1 MDDTYDRLRAFLDSL
16 PAGFPATPTGVEI
29 RILKK
34 LFTPEEAKLT
44 IRLSRDPEPLSEIAA
59 RFGRNEGELGEQL
72 ESMAQKGL
80 IFRVRE
86 NGRSS
91 YQAFQFMVGIYEFQ
105 VKHLDAEFARLF
117 EEYLPYYG
125 LSMARLKTKQLRVIP
140 VESAIRVD
148 RHVAPYN
155 KIRELVRGQ
164 ELISVAECICR
175 KEQHLLGKECSR
187 PRETCLGFGQL
198 ARFYIDNGWGRQIT
212 PDEALG
218 ILDTAEAAGLVL
230 SPSNT
235 QELAHICC
243 CCPCCCP
250 ILRAVKAV
258 PKSKYVTTSAYQAR
272 LDPELC
278 INCGQC
284 RERCQVEAIREK
296 DGFAEILTDKCI
308 GCGLCVAACPEEA
321 ISLVELEGVALPPA
335 DLNAVMKQ
343 IEMERRAR
351 QNRP

>member
-1 MDDTYDRLRAFLDSL
+1 MDDTYDRLRAFLDTL
-16 PAGFPATPTGVEI
+16 PAGYPATPTGVELK
-29 RILKK
+29 ILKK
-34 LFTPEEAKLT
+34 LFTPEEAELTMKLP
-44 IRLSRDPEPLSEIAA
+44 REPEALSVIAA
-59 RFGRNEGELGEQL
+59 RIGREEGELGRQL
-72 ESMAQKGL
+72 EAMVKKGL

-86 NGRSS
+86 NGRTS

-105 VKHLDAEFARLF
+105 VKHLDEEFSRLF

-140 VESAIRVD
+140 VESAITAH

-155 KIRELVRGQ
+155 KIREMVRGQ

-175 KEQHLLGKECSR
+175 KEQHLLGKECAR

-212 PDEALG
+212 AGEALDV
-218 ILDTAEAAGLVL
+218 LDTAEEAGLVL

-250 ILRAVKAV
+250 VLRTVKVV
-258 PKSKYVTTSAYQAR
+258 PKSKYVITSGYQAHI
-272 LDPELC
+272 DPELC
-278 INCGQC
+278 IGCSQC
-284 RERCQVEAIREK
+284 LERCQVEAIREK
-296 DGFAEILTDKCI
+296 DGVAEVVTDKCI

-321 ISLVELEGVALPPA
+321 ISLVELEGVALSPA

-343 IEMERRAR
+343 IEMERRAQ